1 MARVQRKRAVEW
13 SRLLACTLM
22 ALMLVSTI
30 AGITPVGPYAASQ
43 DPVSK
48 IDSLLLNMTDSE
60 ESLDLLV
67 TYDTAASE
75 TKARNAIALLDRTA
89 EILDTFDELNM
100 IRVKL
105 IGKAI
110 SQLAEEEFIAGILSN
125 EVQEIS
131 QPKSFSESSSTAD
144 EYISPVNTTG
154 ARQLWDQGYN
164 GTGVVIAIL
173 DTGVDTGHVDVNK
186 VNAFASFVEAD
197 TLPTDIIGH
206 GTYAASIAAGTGN
219 MSNGVYAGIAPGAT
233 LLSAKVTLGGL
244 FAAPSW
250 IVSGI
255 EWASS
260 RGADIILLPFNTFG
274 APGDAVTLAVKE
286 ATDKG
291 ILVVAASGDDGPD
304 YLTIMSPGGSAE
316 ALTVGAYDTEKQE
329 IPDFSGRGPS
339 LSFLTK
345 PDLVAPGVGVVG
357 AKMGVGLGGLGF
369 GDLDLGGLGDISGLL
384 GGGLLGETIDENY
397 TIADTTTASAA
408 IVAGAAAILMQAF
421 DRATPLVLS
430 NVLRD
435 TATPIGYGAND
446 GGAGLLNLPAAFDY
460 LATQQTPIEPHNR
473 TTGTP
478 LLALGIVTAS
488 GANASTILLMSS
500 FGTTVAGL
508 DTRAG
513 QDSSMHIMMGMFALR
528 WGNRSPTNLM
538 EFAVKSEMHQVALGA
553 GDYGY
558 SRYVGVLSYDDEIYT
573 TLIVESYNLTEY
585 SDQPL
590 TAFRVTPYIL
600 NLGHAPVENVS
611 LFLSYSLD
619 LFGDSEDDHGKY
631 DLNNQELF
639 AYSVNENLDS
649 FYFGLNSSIALD
661 AFQVG
666 NSSDISSHVS
676 DDNLTSSTTFD
687 GSVGLAMKW
696 DFGLLPVNQP
706 ANVTIAM
713 GFGENRTVM
722 DASIDAMWDLDP
734 KTTGAPEDDLIVVE
748 AEIPRIAEMGE
759 NYESKAIV
767 MNLGWNVSD
776 VTAAMVILHGED
788 NGSSLYGRIF
798 SFDGVEPFQAVTMTA
813 EWSPEKMGMNTVYWV
828 TAGNI
833 DDALS
838 LSTGSLLASGLD
850 LTAILGLLDNFM
862 MRDLFVVTPIASSSV
877 FPKEIP
883 FAPFDIH
890 FPADFGLYTFVVS
903 SNVPLGNLTVQKYGN
918 ASDWGNA
925 TLTSMDNVE
934 GYYNF
939 SLFLFAPPI
948 TIDGY
953 HRCDFVIETDRGW
966 TTNITLERE
975 LEYPRAML
983 LLDTS
988 HGGGLSFGD
997 FGGGFDLGGDV
1008 GGDMGSFPASM
1019 QDEDNGNDDPLS
1031 GGFSL
1036 GDLSDLGSLTG
1047 LLDSF
1052 RMTTFSGLS
1061 NLKKEMGAR
1070 GLDLVETPG
1079 MALDEG
1085 LLTQFAA
1092 VVMFSP
1098 TEGFNSTEVSMLRNY
1113 TIDGGKLIIFGDVED
1128 NANLTGINQLLAPYG
1143 YYMEGEH
1150 SQENTTDIVQSSFL
1164 GEGVDSIW
1172 LGEGTFIMQNQ
1183 SLACARV
1190 QDKSVVVIDR
1200 TPPELVLFGSS
1211 KIFMN
1216 KNLVKC
1222 NNSILLDNL
1231 NEYLLLNTL
1240 TGVASLS
1247 QDIIRYPAGQSVYLN
1262 LDVTDYYGNPVNN
1275 LFVAIAFE
1283 LPNGTLAFFIAGFVG
1298 NGLYSSQFIP
1308 AYWHDEGVVH
1318 GIFII
1323 LGEEDYANA
1332 YAGITFEL
1340 YEPDVTTPPPG
1351 PETLLTLA
1359 QVAAIASVGIF
1370 FAMISG
1376 LIYNRRRQGKR
1387 MRIVEIDTE
1396 LVREIDNVLNTLLAA
1411 FTQIELLIQ
1420 REDLDRLQK
1429 IEALRSLMVTVEEG
1443 RRLFER
1449 VSDKV
1454 GGV

>member
-1 MARVQRKRAVEW
+1 
-13 SRLLACTLM
+13 
-22 ALMLVSTI
+22 
-30 AGITPVGPYAASQ
+30 
-43 DPVSK
+43 
-48 IDSLLLNMTDSE
+48 
-60 ESLDLLV
+60 
-67 TYDTAASE
+67 
-75 TKARNAIALLDRTA
+75 
-89 EILDTFDELNM
+89 
-100 IRVKL
+100 
-105 IGKAI
+105 
-110 SQLAEEEFIAGILSN
+110 
-125 EVQEIS
+125 
-131 QPKSFSESSSTAD
+131 
-144 EYISPVNTTG
+144 
-154 ARQLWDQGYN
+154 
-164 GTGVVIAIL
+164 
-173 DTGVDTGHVDVNK
+173 
-186 VNAFASFVEAD
+186 EAD

-206 GTYAASIAAGTGN
+206 GTYAASVAAGTGN

-286 ATDKG
+286 ATEKG

-316 ALTVGAYDTEKQE
+316 VLTIGAYDTEKQE

-345 PDLVAPGVGVVG
+345 PDLVAPGVGIVG

-369 GDLDLGGLGDISGLL
+369 GGLDMGGLGDISGLL
-384 GGGLLGETIDENY
+384 GGGFLGETIDENY
-397 TIADTTTASAA
+397 TIADTTTASAS

-446 GGAGLLNLPAAFDY
+446 GGAGLLNLPAAFEY
-460 LATQQTPIEPHNR
+460 LAARQTPIEPHNR

-478 LLALGIVTAS
+478 LLALGIVTAA
-488 GANASTILLMSS
+488 GTDASTILLMSS

-513 QDSSMHIMMGMFALR
+513 QDSSIHIMMGMFALR

-538 EFAVKSEMHQVALGA
+538 EFAVKSEMHQVALGS
-553 GDYGY
+553 GNYGY

-573 TLIVESYNLTEY
+573 ALVVESYNLTDY
-585 SDQPL
+585 SNQPL

-600 NLGHAPVENVS
+600 NLGPAPVDNVS
-611 LFLSYSLD
+611 LYLSYSLD
-619 LFGDSEDDHGKY
+619 IFGDSEDDHGKY
-631 DLNNQELF
+631 DLNSEELF
-639 AYSVNENLDS
+639 VYSVNENLDN
-649 FYFGLNSSIALD
+649 FYFGLNSSIPLAG
-661 AFQVG
+661 FEVG

-676 DDNLTSSTTFD
+676 NDNLTSSTTFD
-687 GSVGLAMKW
+687 GSVGLAGKW
-696 DFGLLPVNQP
+696 DFGVLPINEP

-722 DASIDAMWDLDP
+722 DASIGAMWDLDP
-734 KTTGAPEDDLIVVE
+734 ITTGAPEDDLIVVE
-748 AEIPRIAEMGE
+748 AEIPRIAQLGE
-759 NYESKAIV
+759 TYESRAVV
-767 MNLGWNVSD
+767 MNIGWNVSD
-776 VTAAMVILHGED
+776 VTAGLVILHPED
-788 NGSSLYGRIF
+788 DGSSLYGRIF
-798 SFDGVEPFQAVTMTA
+798 SFVGVEPFQAVTMTA
-813 EWSPEKMGMNTVYWV
+813 EWSPEKKGMNTAYWV

-833 DDALS
+833 NDALS
-838 LSTGSLLASGLD
+838 LSTGSLLAGGLD
-850 LTAILGLLDNFM
+850 LTAIIGLLDNFI
-862 MRDLFVVTPIASSSV
+862 MRDLFVVTPIASTSV
-877 FPKEIP
+877 FPKDIP
-883 FAPFDIH
+883 FAPFDVH
-890 FPADFGLYTFVVS
+890 FPADFGLYTFVLS
-903 SNVPLGNLTVQKYGN
+903 TNVPLGNLTVQKHGN
-918 ASDWGNA
+918 ASDWGNT
-925 TLTSMDNVE
+925 TLNSMDDVV

-939 SLFLFAPPI
+939 SLFLLAPPI

-953 HRCDFVIETDRGW
+953 HRCDYVIETDQGW

-975 LEYPRAML
+975 LEYPRAMM

-988 HGGGLSFGD
+988 HGGGLSFGGLAD
-997 FGGGFDLGGDV
+997 GLDLGGDV
-1008 GGDMGSFPASM
+1008 GGGIGGFPASM
-1019 QDEDNGNDDPLS
+1019 QDDDSSNDDLLS

-1079 MALDEG
+1079 MPLDDA
-1085 LLTQFAA
+1085 LLTQFSA
-1092 VVMFSP
+1092 VFMFSP
-1098 TEGFNSTEVSMLRNY
+1098 TEDFNRTEVSVLRNY
-1113 TIDGGKLIIFGDVED
+1113 TADGGKLIVFGDVD
-1128 NANLTGINQLLAPYG
+1128 GNANLTAINKLLEPFG
-1143 YYMEGEH
+1143 YSMEGEH
-1150 SQENTTDIVQSSFL
+1150 SHENTTDIVQSSFL
-1164 GEGVDSIW
+1164 GAGVDSIW

-1190 QDKSVVVIDR
+1190 LDKSVVLLDR
-1200 TPPELVLFGSS
+1200 TRPELVLFGSS

-1216 KNLVKC
+1216 KNLVKN

-1231 NEYLLLNTL
+1231 NDYLLLNTL

-1247 QDIIRYPAGQSVYLN
+1247 EDTTRYPAGQSVYLN
-1262 LDVTDYYGNPVNN
+1262 LDVMDYYGNPVND
-1275 LFVAIAFE
+1275 LFVAIVFE

-1308 AYWHDEGVVH
+1308 TYWNGTGVVH

-1323 LGEEDYANA
+1323 IGEEEYANT

-1351 PETLLTLA
+1351 PGGLLTLA
-1359 QVAAIASVGIF
+1359 QVAAIASVSIF
-1370 FAMISG
+1370 FALIVG
-1376 LIYNRRRQGKR
+1376 LIYNRRRRGKR
-1387 MRIVEIDTE
+1387 MRIVEIDME
-1396 LVREIDNVLNTLLAA
+1396 LVREIDNALNTLLAA
-1411 FTQIELLIQ
+1411 FTQIQLLIQ

-1429 IEALRSLMVTVEEG
+1429 IEALRGLMVTVEEG
-1443 RRLFER
+1443 RRLFEK